1 MEGIIESMDEFFSAN
16 LAQEIVRGMRES
28 ASRGFYMASRAPF
41 GYRRVKVLD
50 GAKERPTLQLDPQ
63 TAPVVRRMFDD
74 FIVARGLKDVTQAL
88 NEEGIA
94 SPTGR
99 QWNKTVVHKILVN
112 KAYLGVL
119 VWGRRS
125 KSSQAQSPIVVEGA
139 WEPLVSKEIFEQ
151 TQAILKSRRFLEAH
165 PRRTASRFL
174 LSGLVKCGDCRRLFS
189 GKQAKSGKFA
199 YYVCGSLLHK
209 GSGACSAPYLSVG
222 KLEGLVLD
230 RIKNFVLQEEHLEG
244 LVKMVE
250 ADIGS
255 AGADRSSRRD
265 AIEVE
270 IKDVGQRLSRLYDAL
285 ETGQLTLDDL
295 APRIRSLRDRQHQLQ
310 GSKAAI
316 GDEVHHDK
324 QYVVNLETV
333 RRHVG
338 ELRSLLDEGTIGEQR
353 EFIRSFVTEIVIREG
368 EATMK
373 YRVPLPRSA
382 DPLGPAEEVLPI
394 VPSGGAGGTRTP
406 YLLNAIEALS
416 QLSYSP
422 TEYGWTH
429 RSTWVQL

>member
-1 MEGIIESMDEFFSAN
+1 MSGRNEAEGSERAGVTTMKSVLYARVSSDKQDVDLSLSAQLRNLREYAENNGHAVVGEFVDEAESGRTSARPQFQEMIADARRPSRPFDTILVWKYSRFARNREDSIVFKSLLKRHGVRVVSITEPFEDTPTGRLMEGIIESMDEFFSAN

-119 VWGRRS
+119 VWGRRG

-151 TQAILKSRRFLEAH
+151 TQEILKSRRFLEAH

-270 IKDVGQRLSRLYDAL
+270 IKDVGQRLCS
-285 ETGQLTLDDL
+285 
-295 APRIRSLRDRQHQLQ
+295 
-310 GSKAAI
+310 GS
-316 GDEVHHDK
+316 
-324 QYVVNLETV
+324 
-333 RRHVG
+333 
-338 ELRSLLDEGTIGEQR
+338 
-353 EFIRSFVTEIVIREG
+353 
-368 EATMK
+368 
-373 YRVPLPRSA
+373 
-382 DPLGPAEEVLPI
+382 
-394 VPSGGAGGTRTP
+394 
-406 YLLNAIEALS
+406 
-416 QLSYSP
+416 
-422 TEYGWTH
+422 
-429 RSTWVQL
+429 